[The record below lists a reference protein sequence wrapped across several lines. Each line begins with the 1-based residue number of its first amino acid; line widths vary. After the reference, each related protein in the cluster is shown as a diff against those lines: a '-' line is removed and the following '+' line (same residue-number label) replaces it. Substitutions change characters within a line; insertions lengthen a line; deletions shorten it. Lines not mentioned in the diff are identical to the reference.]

1 MPAILAEVSFV
12 SSPADEH
19 NLQDPF
25 YRQNI
30 AEALYRGVA
39 RYAANSAKTTVA
51 SASKRNTGL

>member
-1 MPAILAEVSFV
+1 
-12 SSPADEH
+12 
-19 NLQDPF
+19 LQDPF

-39 RYAANSAKTTVA
+39 RYAANSVKTNVA